1 MMLRPVSA
9 IRLVSNEPVKKT
21 FGERLRDYFFP
32 EQAETPETEPPKM
45 VLKPTADPAPFV
57 PFPTTYGS
65 VRVPGTITTWDGEIM
80 TSTMMKPDQPCAWW
94 YCDDHR
100 VPNCNFGH
108 KVLDKHEV
116 TDWNDM
122 TEDEREE
129 AINEWEKLMGLS
141 SIGIT
146 PPTPEGPNE
155 LAAARMH
162 QRAVA
167 NNLARDMEA
176 HKKKLERELAEAEER
191 ERLYEGNSTF
201 GAF

>member
-21 FGERLRDYFFP
+21 FGQRLRDYFFP

-94 YCDDHR
+94 YCDDPR
-100 VPNCNFGH
+100 VPNCDFGH
-108 KVLDKHEV
+108 KVLAKHEV

-122 TEDEREE
+122 TEDEREAE
-129 AINEWEKLMGLS
+129 IDEFYKVAGLS
-141 SIGIT
+141 ALGI
-146 PPTPEGPNE
+146 PKPDNLSDPELQARMKRAAE
-155 LAAARMH
+155 RLRRERDEKTEAAR
-162 QRAVA
+162 
-167 NNLARDMEA
+167 N
-176 HKKKLERELAEAEER
+176 AEKEVQAG
-191 ERLYEGNSTF
+191 LYEGNSTF